1 MKGLQSCTTSLSEL
15 FPIGSIYISTS
26 TTNPSTIFG
35 GSWEQIKDKF
45 LLCSGST
52 YSNGSTGG
60 ASSHYH
66 TTGNCTLTVN
76 QIPSHTHTLVRQQ
89 WYSAD
94 TTVSASTGSI
104 YSWKGGTGEG
114 GSTSYSWRRPD
125 GAYDLGNT
133 GGGGAHNHGN
143 TGSTSNIP
151 PYIAVVVWKRVE

>member
-1 MKGLQSCTTSLSEL
+1 MKGLTTCTTSLQEL

-26 TTNPSTIFG
+26 TANPSTIFG
-35 GSWEQIKDKF
+35 GTWEQIKDKF

-60 ASSHYH
+60 SINHAH
-66 TTGNCTLTVN
+66 TTGNHTLTTN

-94 TTVSASTGSI
+94 SIATASTGSI
-104 YSWKGGTGEG
+104 FSWKSGTGEG
-114 GSTSYSWRRPD
+114 GSTSYSYRSSSNSD
-125 GAYDLGNT
+125 IGYT

-151 PYIAVVVWKRVE
+151 PYLAVVVWKRVG